1 MRSMSKYKIENF
13 LRYAVKNNASD
24 LHIKPGSPP
33 KVRVLG
39 KLLPMTVNIKGEKK
53 ALPLTGDQC
62 KAYIL
67 DTMDEKTREVFEETR
82 EADYAIEVEGLGR
95 FRVNA
100 SYTMNNPAM
109 VARVIAPKP
118 KSIKELGL
126 PNILTD
132 LAKSK
137 NGIILVTGATG
148 SGKSATLSAMID
160 NINNNNYVNII
171 TIEDPVETMHQDK
184 KASVSQRE
192 IGKDTKDFAT
202 AMRAAMR
209 QDPDIIL
216 VGEMRDAETVK
227 TALHAAETGHLVLS
241 TLHTT
246 SASDTINRII
256 DFFPPHEHKQIRMSL
271 SESLRAIISQR
282 LIRTID
288 GTGRVPAL
296 ELLINEGQ
304 IPEAIEKGNS
314 SDIYE
319 ILHQDRNRGM
329 QTFEDHLL
337 QLVRSNIISPTE
349 ALENTKNKQNFRV
362 ELGRINISIP

>member
-1 MRSMSKYKIENF
+1 MSSKYHIEKF
-13 LRYAVKNNASD
+13 LRYAVNNNASD
-24 LHIKPGSPP
+24 LHLKPGSPP

-39 KLLPMTVNIKGEKK
+39 KLLPMTVNIKGTSREI
-53 ALPLTGDQC
+53 PLTDEEC
-62 KAYIL
+62 KTYIL
-67 DTMDEKTREVFEETR
+67 DTMNEKTRKEFIETK

-100 SYTMNNPAM
+100 SYTMNRPAL
-109 VARVIAPKP
+109 VARVISPRPKT
-118 KSIKELGL
+118 IKELGL
-126 PNILTD
+126 PNVLTD
-132 LAKSK
+132 LAESK

-148 SGKSATLSAMID
+148 SGKSATLASIID
-160 NINNNNYVNII
+160 HINRTKYVNVV
-171 TIEDPVETMHQDK
+171 TIEDPVETMHKDI

-192 IGKDTKDFAT
+192 IGQDTKDFPT

-227 TALHAAETGHLVLS
+227 AALHAAETGHLVLS

-256 DFFPPHEHKQIRMSL
+256 DFFPPHEHKQIRISMA
-271 SESLRAIISQR
+271 ESLRAIISQR

-304 IPEAIEKGNS
+304 IPEAIEKGAS
-314 SDIYE
+314 GEIYK
-319 ILHQDRNRGM
+319 ILTEDRNRGM
-329 QTFEDHLL
+329 QTFEADLL
-337 QLVRSNIISPTE
+337 RLVRAGAISPTE
-349 ALENTKNKQNFRV
+349 ALANTKNSHNLRIEF
-362 ELGRINISIP
+362 GRLNITIT

>member
-1 MRSMSKYKIENF
+1 MAPKYAIEKF
-13 LRYAVKNNASD
+13 LRYAVNNNASD

-39 KLLPMTVNIKGEKK
+39 KLLPMTVSVKGESRT
-53 ALPLTGDQC
+53 LPISGDAC
-62 KAYIL
+62 KTYIL
-67 DTMDEKTREVFEETR
+67 DTMDDKTRKTFEETR

-100 SYTMNNPAM
+100 SYTMNNPAL
-109 VARVIAPKP
+109 VARVISPEP

-126 PNILTD
+126 PNVLTD
-132 LAKSK
+132 LTKSK

-160 NINNNNYVNII
+160 NINNNEYVNII
-171 TIEDPVETMHQDK
+171 TIEDPVETMHKDK

-192 IGKDTKDFAT
+192 IGKDTQDFAT

-271 SESLRAIISQR
+271 AESLRAIISQR

-288 GTGRVPAL
+288 GKGRVPAL

-304 IPEAIEKGNS
+304 IPEAIQKGDS
-314 SDIYE
+314 SEIYK

-329 QTFEDHLL
+329 QTFEDHLI
-337 QLVRSNIISPTE
+337 QLVRANIISPAE
-349 ALENTKNKQNFRV
+349 AIENTKNKQNLKV
-362 ELGRINISIP
+362 ELGKLNIAVS